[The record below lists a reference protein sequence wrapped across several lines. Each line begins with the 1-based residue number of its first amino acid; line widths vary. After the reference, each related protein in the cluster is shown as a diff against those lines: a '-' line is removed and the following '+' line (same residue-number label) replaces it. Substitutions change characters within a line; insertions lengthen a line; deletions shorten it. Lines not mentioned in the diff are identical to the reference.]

1 MDNTKQ
7 NALNFASLFVYLF
20 LVIFVG
26 IILEK
31 NGFSVDKINLKD
43 LIILTLASYRMTR
56 ILVFEKILKFFRDFV
71 KSKQNYSVL
80 ITIRYIIT
88 CPWCAGVWITL
99 LMVVLYFLVPY
110 GKFLVYILALSGVAS
125 FLVLL
130 ANLVGLK
137 IEEKQ
142 SEIHPHKKELK

>member
-1 MDNTKQ
+1 MDGTRQ
-7 NALNFASLFVYLF
+7 NAWNFTSLFVYLA
-20 LVIFVG
+20 LVILVG
-26 IILEK
+26 YILEK
-31 NGFSVDKINLKD
+31 NGHSIRNIGLKD
-43 LIILTLASYRMTR
+43 LIIITLASYRMTR

-71 KSKQNYSVL
+71 KSKQNYYVL
-80 ITIRYIIT
+80 NTIRFIIT

-99 LMVVLYFLVPY
+99 VIVVLYFLVPY
-110 GKFLVYILALSGVAS
+110 GVFLVYILALSGIAS

-142 SEIHPHKKELK
+142 SDVHPRKRA

>member
-7 NALNFASLFVYLF
+7 NAWNFASLFAYLF
-20 LVIFVG
+20 LVILVG
-26 IILEK
+26 FILEK
-31 NGFSVDKINLKD
+31 KGFSINDVTLKD
-43 LIILTLASYRMTR
+43 LIIITLASYRMTR
-56 ILVFEKILKFFRDFV
+56 ILVFEKILKFLRDFV

-80 ITIRYIIT
+80 NTIRYIIT

-99 LMVVLYFLVPY
+99 VIVVLYFLVPY
-110 GKFLVYILALSGVAS
+110 GIFLVYILALSGIAS

-130 ANLVGLK
+130 ANLIGLK

-142 SEIHPHKKELK
+142 SEVHPRKKE